1 MAERVLVVNQNGHY
15 NEPKNL
21 LMLKKYSYRGVEW
34 YDAETPT
41 PSDIEE
47 LARTYHLSE
56 EIVRDVRRGISAQ
69 KIELHDSCI
78 YVGFHFP
85 LLGSDSA
92 NDLREIS
99 FIVGKDFLI
108 SVHSGALKPLH
119 EISKIFDVSH
129 EESAKTAMH
138 AGMLL
143 FFIMRHLYASL
154 EESLSILSAELDQIE
169 KRIFSGE
176 EHSMVERISRA
187 NRRLLHLRGSLK
199 PHENLLSSLE
209 SAGKVL
215 FGEKY
220 LYYISSI
227 KSEWHKVWSAVEDIG
242 ETLDLLRQTN
252 DSLLS
257 TKTSDT
263 MRALTLMA
271 LVTFPLT
278 LLAGIFGMNAVSL
291 PIVGRENDFWIIL
304 GIMASGTLAMV
315 GFFKYRK
322 WL

>member
-1 MAERVLVVNQNGHY
+1 
-15 NEPKNL
+15 
-21 LMLKKYSYRGVEW
+21 MLTKYSYRGVEW
-34 YDAETPT
+34 YDAEAPT
-41 PSDIEE
+41 SDDVAQ

-56 EIVRDVRRGISAQ
+56 EIVHDMKRGISAQ
-69 KIELHDSCI
+69 KIELHDTSI
-78 YVGFHFP
+78 YIGLRFP
-85 LLGSDSA
+85 LLGRDST
-92 NDLREIS
+92 NDFREVA

-108 SVHSGALKPLH
+108 SIHSGTYKPIH
-119 EISKIFDVSH
+119 EISKIFDVSPK
-129 EESAKTAMH
+129 ESKRTAIH
-138 AGMLL
+138 AGMIL

-154 EESLSILSAELDQIE
+154 EESLDILSAELGQIE
-169 KRIFSGE
+169 KRIFNGD

-209 SAGKVL
+209 DAGKIF

-220 LYYISSI
+220 LYYLGSI
-227 KSEWHKVWSAVEDIG
+227 KSEWHKVWGTVEGIG
-242 ETLDLLRQTN
+242 EALDLLKQTN

-278 LLAGIFGMNAVSL
+278 LLAGIFGMNVTTL

-304 GIMASGTLAMV
+304 GIMATGTLGMII
-315 GFFKYRK
+315 FFKSRK
-322 WL
+322 WF

>member
-1 MAERVLVVNQNGHY
+1 
-15 NEPKNL
+15 
-21 LMLKKYSYRGVEW
+21 MLKKYSYRGVEW
-34 YDAETPT
+34 YDAEAPT
-41 PSDIEE
+41 PDDLAQ

-56 EIVRDVRRGISAQ
+56 EIVHDISQGSPTQ

-78 YVGFHFP
+78 YIAVRFP
-85 LLGSDSA
+85 LLGPDST
-92 NDLREIS
+92 NDLREVV
-99 FIVGKDFLI
+99 FIIGKDFLI
-108 SVHSGALKPLH
+108 SVHSGTYKPIH
-119 EISKIFDVSH
+119 EISKIFDVSPK
-129 EESAKTAMH
+129 ESKKTTIH

-154 EESLSILSAELDQIE
+154 EESLSILSAELGQIE

-176 EHSMVERISRA
+176 EHSMVERISRT

-209 SAGKVL
+209 SAGKIF

-220 LYYISSI
+220 LYYLSSI
-227 KSEWHKVWSAVEDIG
+227 KSEWHKVWSTVEDIG
-242 ETLDLLRQTN
+242 EALNLLKQTN

-278 LLAGIFGMNAVSL
+278 LLAGIFGMNVTAL
-291 PIVGRENDFWIIL
+291 PIVGRDNDFWIIL
-304 GIMASGTLAMV
+304 SIMAAGTLGMV
-315 GFFKYRK
+315 AYFKHRK
-322 WL
+322 WF